1 MHPSI
6 VDGKSLVVLR
16 QCLSRFSIVEKGVLE
31 FDGSTLYFTT
41 GVRTRT
47 ITDAELSAFQIVR
60 ADSKIAACHG
70 FDLFLSE
77 QHVRSV

>member
-16 QCLSRFSIVEKGVLE
+16 QCLSGFSIVEKGVLE
-31 FDGSTLYFTT
+31 FDGSTLYLTT

-77 QHVRSV
+77 QHVRCV